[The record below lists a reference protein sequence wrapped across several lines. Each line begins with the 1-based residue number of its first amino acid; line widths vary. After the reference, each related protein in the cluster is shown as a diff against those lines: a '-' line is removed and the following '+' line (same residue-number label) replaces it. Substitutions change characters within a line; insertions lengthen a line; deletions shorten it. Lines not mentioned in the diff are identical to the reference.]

1 MEMDLSFRE
10 KFEYVV
16 IVGLLAVY
24 GYYFF
29 RVLPPM
35 GSDILPEQITL
46 FVGLLVLLILIFIV
60 GAIALAVQ
68 ARSDAV
74 PDDERDKL
82 ITLKSMRNA
91 YFLLA
96 GGAVTAIVS
105 ALVTEGNF
113 WFVHVLLVTLVLAQL
128 LESLSRL
135 YYYRQGG

>member
-1 MEMDLSFRE
+1 MDLSFRE

-24 GYYFF
+24 GHYFF

-35 GSDILPEQITL
+35 GSDIFPEQITL
-46 FVGLLVLLILIFIV
+46 LVGLLVLLVLIFIV

-68 ARSDAV
+68 ARSNAV

-135 YYYRQGG
+135 YYYRQGV